1 MKRDIAEKAETL
13 LKLMREHESLD
24 QKIRD
29 IYKLA
34 KAGNRESLD
43 KLTNVCLELNE
54 QVKRHLEENLAAL

>member
-29 IYKLA
+29 TYKLA
-34 KAGNRESLD
+34 KAGNQESLD

-54 QVKRHLEENLAAL
+54 QVKRHLEQNLTAL

>member
-29 IYKLA
+29 TYKLA
-34 KAGNRESLD
+34 KAGKQESLD

>member
-13 LKLMREHESLD
+13 LRLMREHESLD

-34 KAGNRESLD
+34 KAGNQESLD

>member
-29 IYKLA
+29 TYKLA
-34 KAGNRESLD
+34 KTGNQESLD